1 MINTKQNE
9 SVGYI
14 DLLRGFG
21 IICMVMG
28 HIGFG
33 TLFDKLIH
41 CFHMPM
47 FYIVSGYFYH
57 KPDDGKNYF
66 KRKVNTLLKP
76 YLIFGFAYS
85 IIAIMFLRD
94 DP

>member
-1 MINTKQNE
+1 MSNKEHYGRI
-9 SVGYI
+9 GYI
-14 DLLRGFG
+14 DFLRGFG

-47 FYIVSGYFYH
+47 FFIISGFLH
-57 KPDDGKNYF
+57 
-66 KRKVNTLLKP
+66 
-76 YLIFGFAYS
+76 YLI
-85 IIAIMFLRD
+85 IKLIHMERIKTVLTFLNLKWFD
-94 DP
+94 DFEI